1 MPFSWSWIILPLFPP
16 QRQFGSILD
25 YFLILG
31 KPISQHAVIRTLT
44 DCSFD
49 CAVIH
54 PLSIKNKFPLLG
66 HWGGWLHPGLGVEP
80 NPNGDPAEHKSLHL
94 AEYLFC
100 TNILNIVWFR
110 GGKKENISNC
120 WCAYNCE
127 RSGYLYSACL
137 CCCDQHKSEWER
149 ERAQTE
155 EEQHSLIKISWQN
168 SHYVQVLVRYVCSV
182 CGTTFY
188 FHFFSC
194 SEESGAK
201 QSKRSS
207 KLSVAIN
214 VQRRSQLVSKK

>member
-110 GGKKENISNC
+110 GGKKKTYQIAGVLTIVSAVGIC
-120 WCAYNCE
+120 TPPACAAVTNT
-127 RSGYLYSACL
+127 RVNG
-137 CCCDQHKSEWER
+137 R
-149 ERAQTE
+149 
-155 EEQHSLIKISWQN
+155 
-168 SHYVQVLVRYVCSV
+168 
-182 CGTTFY
+182 
-188 FHFFSC
+188 
-194 SEESGAK
+194 ESGHRL
-201 QSKRSS
+201 KRSS
-207 KLSVAIN
+207 TAWLKYLGKTAIMC
-214 VQRRSQLVSKK
+214 RY